1 MYLLTNL
8 SLLSIEPI
16 IAFVFFFQKEEEEEE
31 EDWERKSG
39 PLSQQSCTIASKGW
53 RKPFRKGTEMESWS
67 YDLAK
72 QTRAHFLSDPGRLLT
87 VTYCIFTLVDNQLQV
102 TLSDEDSGFNWF
114 VIWVLLTDFDVYVF
128 N

>member
-16 IAFVFFFQKEEEEEE
+16 ILPLSFFQKEEEEEEE

-53 RKPFRKGTEMESWS
+53 RKPFRKGTEMES
-67 YDLAK
+67 
-72 QTRAHFLSDPGRLLT
+72 
-87 VTYCIFTLVDNQLQV
+87 
-102 TLSDEDSGFNWF
+102 
-114 VIWVLLTDFDVYVF
+114 
-128 N
+128 